1 MKRESIWRA
10 LAAMAATQ
18 LAAAAMA
25 QTPPPKPLMLHDDPA
40 LALTN
45 ISHPGRPAPEGT
57 APPNPNMH
65 SIEGRWWTSE
75 FKPLLGPAPG
85 VPPPLKPAA
94 MAKLEQSVRNKNK
107 GIPEADASTQCFP
120 HGTPRVMES
129 PYPLEIVETPGQ
141 VTILM
146 ETQHNIRR
154 IYLQDHHNKMG
165 ESFLGDS
172 IGHWEGDTLVVD
184 TIGMNTRTFIDDEG
198 STHSNKQHVVERFR
212 KIDGG
217 SKLEVTN
224 TIEDPDTLEHPYS
237 YKTVY
242 YWRPDMRTQE
252 YVCEENNRN
261 TVINGITTAK

>member
-1 MKRESIWRA
+1 MVSGW
-10 LAAMAATQ
+10 
-18 LAAAAMA
+18 
-25 QTPPPKPLMLHDDPA
+25 P
-40 LALTN
+40 
-45 ISHPGRPAPEGT
+45 SGVGGPE
-57 APPNPNMH
+57 
-65 SIEGRWWTSE
+65 EYSE
-75 FKPLLGPAPG
+75 EWIF
-85 VPPPLKPAA
+85 
-94 MAKLEQSVRNKNK
+94 
-107 GIPEADASTQCFP
+107 
-120 HGTPRVMES
+120 
-129 PYPLEIVETPGQ
+129 TPGQ
-141 VTILM
+141 VTMTGAIGFV
-146 ETQHNIRR
+146 RR
-154 IYLQDHHNKMG
+154 IHTDGRKHHAG
-165 ESFLGDS
+165 PGTIEADS